1 MNRGPQHN
9 LVGQSSVTHLALLA
23 MMITQTF
30 RYANHW
36 SVWVVLAESIIT
48 LGLVFGLPRLLQVW
62 PKRLNTPARRL
73 LLLQLVMVIFP
84 LLVQVVTRSLEIGD
98 PNELVLLI
106 IVQNV
111 ALALAK
117 APTSQKSL
125 QIAGLLSGFLVLFVT
140 SMTDHYLVWAGS
152 AFFPRLAYGG

>member
-36 SVWVVLAESIIT
+36 SVWVVLAESIMT

-62 PKRLNTPARRL
+62 SKRLNTPCASSI
-73 LLLQLVMVIFP
+73 VAPVGDGDFP
-84 LLVQVVTRSLEIGD
+84 TAS
-98 PNELVLLI
+98 
-106 IVQNV
+106 
-111 ALALAK
+111 
-117 APTSQKSL
+117 TSGHSFF
-125 QIAGLLSGFLVLFVT
+125 GNR
-140 SMTDHYLVWAGS
+140 GS
-152 AFFPRLAYGG
+152 E